1 MEAKSVKG
9 RQISVRVLRETDA
22 WLERRAGGKSNKAD
36 FVRRL
41 IEREMSREREET
53 LLEVFN
59 QAAADVTES
68 DRAEREALLGAF
80 SANEEPAGAKPKTR
94 GRRKGSR

>member
-1 MEAKSVKG
+1 MTTKSH
-9 RQISVRVLRETDA
+9 QISVRVLPEMDL
-22 WLERRAGGKSNKAD
+22 WLEERAGDPAKKAD

-41 IEREMSREREET
+41 IEREMARDREEN

-59 QAAADVTES
+59 KAAAELTDG

-80 SANEEPAGAKPKTR
+80 AANEETPKRAK
-94 GRRKGSR
+94 GRK

>member
-1 MEAKSVKG
+1 MTAKG

-22 WLERRAGGKSNKAD
+22 WLQRRAGGRSNKAD
-36 FVRRL
+36 YVRRL
-41 IEREMSREREET
+41 IEREMAREREEN

-59 QAAADVTES
+59 KAAADVTES

-80 SANEEPAGAKPKTR
+80 AGNEKPAQAKT
-94 GRRKGSR
+94 GTRRKESA

>member
-1 MEAKSVKG
+1 MTAKG

-22 WLERRAGGKSNKAD
+22 WLQRRAGGRSNKAD
-36 FVRRL
+36 YVRRL
-41 IEREMSREREET
+41 IEREMAREREEN

-59 QAAADVTES
+59 KAAADVTES

-80 SANEEPAGAKPKTR
+80 AGHEKPAQAKTETKRKESA
-94 GRRKGSR
+94 

>member
-1 MEAKSVKG
+1 MPVKG

-22 WLERRAGGKSNKAD
+22 WLERRAGGRSNKAT

-41 IEREMSREREET
+41 IEREMAREREEN

-59 QAAADVTES
+59 KAAADLTEG
-68 DRAEREALLGAF
+68 DRGERETLLGAF
-80 SANEEPAGAKPKTR
+80 VANEEEAAAKAKAKAERKGADKTR
-94 GRRKGSR
+94 